1 MVSKPQLKRFEKQDQ
16 TDQSLKTI
24 LMMKENEVKIA
35 KKVIKSQLPYH
46 MPRGEAGG
54 TKSIHW
60 YISIFIEHC
69 SQPRAGVYQA

>member
-1 MVSKPQLKRFEKQDQ
+1 
-16 TDQSLKTI
+16 
-24 LMMKENEVKIA
+24 MMKDNEVKIA
-35 KKVIKSQLPYH
+35 QRVIKSQLPYH

-69 SQPRAGVYQA
+69 SQPRAGGYQA